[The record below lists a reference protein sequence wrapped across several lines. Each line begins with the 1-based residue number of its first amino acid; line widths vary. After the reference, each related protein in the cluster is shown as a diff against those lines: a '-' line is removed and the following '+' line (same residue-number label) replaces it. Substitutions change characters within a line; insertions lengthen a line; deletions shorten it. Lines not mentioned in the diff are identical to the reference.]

1 MTPTHPMVWEDSAS
15 PELDHMNG
23 MPDDEFII
31 LTIRKNINLKIKNL
45 AYAHMWKKSNKARE
59 PSLPNY

>member
-1 MTPTHPMVWEDSAS
+1 MVWEDSAS

-31 LTIRKNINLKIKNL
+31 LTIRKNINLKIKTLPMLICGKNL
-45 AYAHMWKKSNKARE
+45 TKLESPVCPTIK
-59 PSLPNY
+59 P